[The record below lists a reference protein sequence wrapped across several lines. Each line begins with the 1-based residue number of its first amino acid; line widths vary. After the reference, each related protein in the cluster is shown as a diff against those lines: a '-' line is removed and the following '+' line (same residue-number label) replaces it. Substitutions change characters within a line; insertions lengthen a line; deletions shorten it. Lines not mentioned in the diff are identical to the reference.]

1 MKNVH
6 VLPTEKYSELVH
18 STNKYGGLF
27 LSRHYSPMKEMGD
40 SYQYI
45 YITSYEEIKD
55 GDWCLDLD
63 TPKVFK
69 LGNWHTNR
77 ANKIILTT
85 DQELIANGV
94 EAIDDDFLDWFV
106 KNPSCEFVGIKKYHG
121 LKTSIA
127 EIHSVSG
134 DNRYDWK
141 GVGDFRDYT
150 IIIPQEEAKKC
161 NFCNGEGRVTS
172 LELNTEKIPD
182 GVVNLDKYGKI
193 ANCPDCTE
201 EPYRLEYDSGEGIVG
216 TEMEATDKSKQETL
230 EDAAERNCESITHP
244 YCEREKSMFIA
255 GAKWQAERMYSEEEV
270 EKIISKLM
278 DEVHSRDICY
288 GNKIIDFKISPK
300 KWFEKNKK

>member
-1 MKNVH
+1 MKNIH
-6 VLPTEKYSELVH
+6 IIPTEKPSRLSLHTTGIYNLACELYE
-18 STNKYGGLF
+18 N
-27 LSRHYSPMKEMGD
+27 SPNF
-40 SYQYI
+40 SNRNI
-45 YITSYEEIKD
+45 YITSDEEIKED
-55 GDWCLDLD
+55 DWGLS
-63 TPKVFK
+63 K
-69 LGNWHTNR
+69 LNEVILFGRSYNEKFYK
-77 ANKIILTT
+77 KIILTT

-255 GAKWQAERMYSEEEV
+255 GAKWQAERMYSEEDLEKAFKHGILFKEESVSTCEEAIETEFSMLV
-270 EKIISKLM
+270 EQ
-278 DEVHSRDICY
+278 
-288 GNKIIDFKISPK
+288 FKK
-300 KWFEKNKK
+300 K